1 MSSITSFPSPMD
13 EESGAEYWE
22 RVRQLDRPFPWE
34 TDKSL
39 PPGPVTI
46 SEEWATRDFQGEH
59 WMSGDEEQAR
69 NVAVA
74 TGSTAV
80 RRLRWVSVGPWQE
93 AEG

>member
-1 MSSITSFPSPMD
+1 MSSIANFPPPMD

-39 PPGPVTI
+39 PPGSITN

-59 WMSGDEEQAR
+59 WMSGDEELAR
-69 NVAVA
+69 ITAA
-74 TGSTAV
+74 KTGTTAV
-80 RRLRWVSVGPWQE
+80 RRLRWVSAGPWK
-93 AEG
+93 AT